1 MFGFARGRALGGGE
15 DRPREQTGTGAA
27 AHPQRLVLTAGI
39 IVVAAAIVA
48 STLVIVWPRHH
59 RVTVTAY
66 FTRAIGVYPGSD
78 VDILGVKV
86 GTVSTVTPQGNAVR
100 VVFSYDAKYAVPAGA
115 EAMIVSPSL
124 VSDRYV
130 QLTPVYTRG
139 PVLRSGA
146 VIPQSRTAIPVEP
159 DEATAALTQLSQALG
174 PNGANSAGALSK
186 LLQVGAANLQ
196 GEGSAFHQTLSNAS
210 QAASALADNSGNFAQ
225 TVTNLDRFISAL
237 AANDTQLSSFTSYL
251 SSVSVQLNNE
261 RPELRAALRNLA
273 VTLGQVAAFIR
284 HNRANLAGSIDG
296 LARVTA
302 VLVEEK
308 ASLETFLQQAPEAA
322 ANTNLAYDSLSRSLL
337 SRINLQQTQNLSMW
351 VCSLVYSLGVS
362 PKQCQPLLQPL
373 NFLGQTLGQYAQ
385 ADASWLTTLTTHIN
399 VKQPPPDAYGPGGK
413 PAAAATSSGTSTL
426 PSSTGAALAGLIPSP
441 AG

>member
-1 MFGFARGRALGGGE
+1 MFGFAKSRDLGGGE
-15 DRPREQTGTGAA
+15 ERPRERTGTGAA
-27 AHPQRLVLTAGI
+27 AHPQRIVLTTGI
-39 IVVAAAIVA
+39 VVVAAAIVA

-59 RVTVTAY
+59 NVTVTAY

-100 VVFSYDAKYAVPAGA
+100 VVFSYDPRYAVPAGA
-115 EAMIVSPSL
+115 GAVIVSPSL
-124 VSDRYV
+124 VSDRYI
-130 QLTPVYTRG
+130 QLTPAYTRG

-146 VIPQSRTAIPVEP
+146 VIPQSRTATPVEP

-174 PNGANSAGALSK
+174 PNGANSTGSLSK
-186 LLQVGAANLQ
+186 LLQAGAANLQ
-196 GEGSAFHQTLSNAS
+196 GEGPAFHQTLSNAS

-225 TVTNLDRFISAL
+225 TVTNLNQFISAL
-237 AANDTQLSSFTSYL
+237 AANDKQLSAFTNDL

-261 RPELRAALRNLA
+261 RPELRAALGNLA

-284 HNRANLAGSIDG
+284 KNRTSLASSVDG

-322 ANTNLAYDSLSRSLL
+322 ANTNLAYDSISGSLL
-337 SRINLQQTQNLSMW
+337 ARINLQQTQNLSMW
-351 VCSLVYSLGVS
+351 VCSLVFSLGVS
-362 PKQCQPLLQPL
+362 PAQCQPLLQPL

-385 ADASWLTTLTTHIN
+385 ADASWLTTVTTHIN
-399 VKQPPPDAYGPGGK
+399 VKQPPPDAYGPGGRPRA
-413 PAAAATSSGTSTL
+413 PASSRGTSTL
-426 PSSTGAALAGLIPSP
+426 PTSSNAALASLIPTPS
-441 AG
+441 G